1 MTFPASTQ
9 LARRTALIIV
19 GMMLFRLVA
28 AAYTPL
34 TFDEAYYW
42 TWSKHLAGGF
52 YDHPPAVALV
62 IGLGTLIAGDTELGV
77 RLFSILLV
85 LPTSWAVY
93 RAADILF
100 SSEVVAAAAAILLN
114 ATMMVSVETMLITP
128 DSPLLAASAFVLF
141 FLAKVFESG
150 RGAWWLAAGA
160 AVGAAL
166 LSKYNALFFGPVIL
180 IWLVAVP
187 KLRHWLRS
195 PWPYLGGLVALAM
208 FAPVLLWNAD
218 HQWVSFTKQFGRV
231 VPHGLRLQYLAGLIP
246 GQILLA
252 TPAVF
257 LLGASGLYALH
268 KGLECFPA
276 KWTPVRVKKTRQIKN
291 LEPRSDS
298 IGTEKALAGTRAT
311 AILIGAM
318 VWTVALYFAVHS
330 LHAEVHPDYLSMVYP
345 AFALA
350 AAVAAHLVVW
360 PRHWQLVVDFSR
372 RWAVPGSIAMSVLL
386 MLQINTGL
394 LSGNR
399 VDPWVRIT
407 AVGFRDVADQI
418 ASIRDRLGASC
429 VLVGDFG
436 TTAWL
441 MFYLPKGSC
450 VAQRN
455 ERIRWVNMPEP
466 DSARLRGKLLFVA
479 VNYPAWRY
487 LGHHTKQDRPVA
499 QLERKRGSAV
509 IENYELLLLGAQTG
523 DVFDRTPPPELAP
536 AELVKPQ
543 VDEPA

>member
-1 MTFPASTQ
+1 MSRT
-9 LARRTALIIV
+9 RTALIIV
-19 GMMLFRLVA
+19 GLMLFRLVA

-42 TWSKHLAGGF
+42 TWSKNLAGGF
-52 YDHPPAVALV
+52 YDHPPAVAMV
-62 IGLGTLIAGDTELGV
+62 IAAGTWIAGDSELGV

-93 RAADILF
+93 RAAEILF
-100 SSEVVAAAAAILLN
+100 ASEAVASTAAILLN
-114 ATMMVSVETMLITP
+114 ATMMVSVETMLITQ
-128 DSPLLAASAFVLF
+128 DSPLLAASSFVLF
-141 FLAKVFESG
+141 FLAKVLESG
-150 RGAWWLAAGA
+150 RGAWWLAVGA

-187 KLRHWLRS
+187 QLRRWLKS

-218 HQWVSFTKQFGRV
+218 HQWVSFAKQFGRIL
-231 VPHGLRLQYLAGLIP
+231 PHGFRLQYLAGLIP
-246 GQILLA
+246 GQVLLA

-268 KGLECFPA
+268 RG
-276 KWTPVRVKKTRQIKN
+276 
-291 LEPRSDS
+291 
-298 IGTEKALAGTRAT
+298 LAGTQA
-311 AILIGAM
+311 AILLIGAT
-318 VWTVALYFAVHS
+318 VWTVAIYFAVHS
-330 LHAEVHPDYLSMVYP
+330 LHAEVHPDYLSMTYP
-345 AFALA
+345 AFAVA
-350 AAVAAHLVVW
+350 AAVAAHLVAW
-360 PRHWQLVVDFSR
+360 RPTWQFLVDFSR
-372 RWAVPGSIAMSVLL
+372 RWAVPGSIAMFLLL
-386 MLQINTGL
+386 MLQINSGL

-407 AVGFRDVADQI
+407 AVGFRHVADQI

-466 DSARLRGKLLFVA
+466 DSALLRGKLLFVS
-479 VNYPAWRY
+479 VNYPAWQY
-487 LGHHTKQDRPVA
+487 LGYHTRQDKPVA
-499 QLERKRGSAV
+499 ALERKRGTAV
-509 IENYELLLLGAQTG
+509 IENYELMLLEAHTG

-536 AELVKPQ
+536 PESAMPRLE
-543 VDEPA
+543 

>member
-1 MTFPASTQ
+1 MACAHRRIRGTISGDPVPILLPEIIMTLPASTQ
-9 LARRTALIIV
+9 LARRTALIVV
-19 GMMLFRLVA
+19 GLMLFRLMA
-28 AAYTPL
+28 AAWLPL

-52 YDHPPAVALV
+52 YDHPPAVAVV
-62 IGLGTLIAGDTELGV
+62 IAIGTMIADDTEFGV
-77 RLFSILLV
+77 RLFSVLLV

-93 RAADILF
+93 RAAEILLA
-100 SSEVVAAAAAILLN
+100 SPVVASAAAILLN
-114 ATMMVSVETMLITP
+114 ATMMVSVETMLVTP
-128 DSPLLAASAFVLF
+128 DAPLLAASAFVLF

-150 RGAWWLAAGA
+150 RGVWWLAVGA
-160 AVGAAL
+160 AAGAAL
-166 LSKYNALFFGPVIL
+166 LSKYNALFFAPIIL

-187 KLRHWLRS
+187 ELRRWLRS

-257 LLGASGLYALH
+257 LLGVCGLYALH
-268 KGLECFPA
+268 KGL
-276 KWTPVRVKKTRQIKN
+276 
-291 LEPRSDS
+291 
-298 IGTEKALAGTRAT
+298 AGTRA
-311 AILIGAM
+311 AAVLIAAM

-330 LHAEVHPDYLSMVYP
+330 LHAEVHPDYLSMIYP

-350 AAVAAHLVVW
+350 AAVAVHLVVW
-360 PRHWQLVVDFSR
+360 RRHWQLLVDFSR
-372 RWAVPGSIAMSVLL
+372 RWAVPGSLAMFLL
-386 MLQINTGL
+386 LVLQINTGL

-399 VDPWVRIT
+399 IDPWVKIT
-407 AVGFRDVADQI
+407 AVGFRDVAGQI
-418 ASIRDRLGASC
+418 ASVRDRLGASC

-441 MFYLPKGSC
+441 MFYLPEGSC

-455 ERIRWVNMPEP
+455 ERIRWVNAPEP
-466 DSARLRGKLLFVA
+466 DAALLRGKLLFVA

-487 LGHHTKQDRPVA
+487 LGYHTMQNKPVA
-499 QLERKRGSAV
+499 QLERKRGGTV
-509 IENYELLLLGAQTG
+509 IERYELMLLDAQAG
-523 DVFDRTPPPELAP
+523 DVFDRSLPPELAP
-536 AELVKPQ
+536 AEK
-543 VDEPA
+543 

>member
-19 GMMLFRLVA
+19 AMMLFRLVA

-52 YDHPPAVALV
+52 YDHPPAVAFV
-62 IGLGTLIAGDTELGV
+62 IAIGTLIAGDTELGV

-93 RAADILF
+93 RAAGILF
-100 SSEVVAAAAAILLN
+100 ASEVVAATAAILLN

-166 LSKYNALFFGPVIL
+166 LSKYNALFFGPIIL

-187 KLRHWLRS
+187 ELRHWLKSR
-195 PWPYLGGLVALAM
+195 WPYLGGLVALAM

-218 HQWVSFTKQFGRV
+218 HQWVSFTKQFGRIL
-231 VPHGLRLQYLAGLIP
+231 PHGWRLQYLAGFIP
-246 GQILLA
+246 GQMLLA

-268 KGLECFPA
+268 KG
-276 KWTPVRVKKTRQIKN
+276 R
-291 LEPRSDS
+291 
-298 IGTEKALAGTRAT
+298 AGTQAT
-311 AILIGAM
+311 AILIGAT
-318 VWTVALYFAVHS
+318 VWTVALYFGVHS

-345 AFALA
+345 AFAVA
-350 AAVAAHLVVW
+350 AAVAADLVLW
-360 PRHWQLVVDFSR
+360 RRHWQLLVDFSR
-372 RWAVPGSIAMSVLL
+372 RWAVPGSLAMFLL
-386 MLQINTGL
+386 VMIQINVGL

-407 AVGFRDVADQI
+407 AVGFRDVAGQI

-436 TTAWL
+436 TTAWM

-455 ERIRWVNMPEP
+455 ERIRWANMPEP
-466 DSARLRGKLLFVA
+466 DSAQLRGKLLFVA

-487 LGHHTKQDRPVA
+487 LGHHTRQDKPVA
-499 QLERKRGSAV
+499 QLERKRGPAV
-509 IENYELLLLGAQTG
+509 IENYEVMLLEAQTG

-536 AELVKPQ
+536 PGLVKPEI
-543 VDEPA
+543 DEPT